1 MGATAQVA
9 QGYARLA
16 SELVTRWGDHADAI
30 ATKVRAG
37 NYGADDAVSDL
48 AKSGFI
54 AAESYYLVVNEAV
67 EAIAICSGSQDQ
79 PYDVESEPFDSPL
92 PGAALKLTDALSE
105 PFGDV
110 IPVGAVTVAPTPLA
124 QGATQFRVRTNASGR
139 PGTLYRGVVRAS
151 DAAGATADVAVRL
164 VVA

>member
-16 SELVTRWGDHADAI
+16 SELVTKWGDHADAI

-48 AKSGFI
+48 TKWGAI

-67 EAIAICSGSQDQ
+67 EAIAICSGSQGE
-79 PYDVESEPFDSPL
+79 PYDIESDPYDSPL
-92 PGAALKLTDALSE
+92 PGATLQLVDPLTE

-110 IPVGAVTVAPTPLA
+110 IPVSAVTVAPTPLA
-124 QGATQFRVRTNASGR
+124 QGATQFRFRTNATGR

-151 DAAGATADVAVRL
+151 DAAGATADIPVRL